1 MEFTLARQLFYREI
15 NLPEAQINLGKAALY
30 LAKEEYPELDAEEY
44 LNALDVMAAEIKERL
59 PAESYPLRII
69 KSINNYLYDDLGFKG
84 NTRDYYDPRNS
95 FLNQVIERRTG
106 IPITLAL
113 VYLEVAKRIDFPMVG
128 IGMPGHFLIRP
139 DFEEADIYVDAFNQG
154 EILFPQDCAERLAQ
168 IYGQPVQMRPEFFEA
183 VSPKQFL
190 ARMLTNLK
198 VIYINRGEESK
209 ALGAI
214 ERILLLFPEAAIERR
229 DRGVLY
235 YQQGR
240 WTEARQDLE
249 SYLVNV
255 PDAGDA
261 ELIRGL
267 LARISQGL

>member
-30 LAKEEYPELDAEEY
+30 LAKEEEPELDVEEY
-44 LNALDVMAAEIKERL
+44 LNALDVMAEEIKERL

-69 KSINNYLYDDLGFKG
+69 KSINNYLFDDLGFRG

-95 FLNQVIERRTG
+95 FLDRVIERRTG

-113 VYLEVAKRIDFPMVG
+113 VYLEIAKRIEFPMVG

-139 DFEEADIYVDAFNQG
+139 DFEEADIYVDAFNEG

-168 IYGQPVQMRPEFFEA
+168 VYGQPVALRPEFFEP
-183 VSPKQFL
+183 VTPKQFL

-198 VIYINRGEESK
+198 AIYINRGEESK

-235 YQQGR
+235 YQLGR

-249 SYLVNV
+249 SYLLNI
-255 PDAGDA
+255 PNARDAD
-261 ELIRGL
+261 LIRGL
-267 LARISQGL
+267 LAKISQAL